1 MENFDLLIKRNI
13 FLYLNAK
20 DKIKTLALVSKSWR
34 ELVFSG
40 YAWESLFDQNYDKSW
55 KISKVKKELF
65 KMFSHFKGIL
75 SIYIRPGGYCIEHL
89 ENHA

>member
-1 MENFDLLIKRNI
+1 MEKLDLLINRNI

-20 DKIKTLALVSKSWR
+20 EKIKTVSLVSKSWR

-40 YAWESLFDQNYDKSW
+40 YAWESLFDHNYDKSW
-55 KISKVKKELF
+55 KISKVKKQLF
-65 KMFSHFKGIL
+65 RMFNHFKGIL
-75 SIYIRPGGYCIEHL
+75 CIYIRPEAYCIEHL